1 MKTIADIA
9 PAGNNSFGFV
19 RLMAAIAVVISHAF
33 VITRG
38 ASTLQ
43 PLEALT
49 GYPLGAHAVHVF
61 FTVSG
66 LLVAA
71 SFDRRPSLTAF
82 ATARFFRIYP
92 GLIVATVA
100 VF

>member
-9 PAGNNSFGFV
+9 PAGSNSFGLV
-19 RLMAAIAVVISHAF
+19 RLVAAMAVVVSHAF
-33 VITRG
+33 VITGG

-61 FTVSG
+61 FT
-66 LLVAA
+66 
-71 SFDRRPSLTAF
+71 
-82 ATARFFRIYP
+82 
-92 GLIVATVA
+92 
-100 VF
+100 